1 MSILSQM
8 VLIEKHGLRVDL
20 ETLANILGTKAST
33 LRNRVSDQTL
43 EIPTYLDVG
52 KRWADT
58 RDVAEYLDVRRAEA
72 REMLGMAA

>member
-1 MSILSQM
+1 MSILTQM

-20 ETLANILGTKAST
+20 ETLANIVGTKPTT

-43 EIPTYLDVG
+43 EIPTYVDVG

-58 RDVAEYLDVRRAEA
+58 RDVAEYLDARRAEA
-72 REMLGMAA
+72 RGLRGMAA